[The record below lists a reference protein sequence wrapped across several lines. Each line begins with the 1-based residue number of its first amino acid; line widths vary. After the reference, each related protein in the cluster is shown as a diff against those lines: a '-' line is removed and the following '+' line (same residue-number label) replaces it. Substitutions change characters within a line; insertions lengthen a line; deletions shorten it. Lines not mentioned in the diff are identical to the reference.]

1 MGKQDDLNDLVQS
14 TQTKLNDHAEY
25 QKVSEMQTRVLDWID
40 TLPKLDVLAYQFMQ
54 TNDDVDQ
61 RKLLKKAKREARK
74 IAHDDPDRSV
84 AAHECVKVM
93 DKMMKHK
100 KAADKRRK
108 EIKAETKNNGGSLIE
123 GNEDEDV
130 HVIDENDSKSP
141 NQQKSAYLKRQIQ
154 RLERLVKSDGI
165 SEEKLR

>member
-1 MGKQDDLNDLVQS
+1 
-14 TQTKLNDHAEY
+14 
-25 QKVSEMQTRVLDWID
+25 
-40 TLPKLDVLAYQFMQ
+40 
-54 TNDDVDQ
+54 
-61 RKLLKKAKREARK
+61 
-74 IAHDDPDRSV
+74 
-84 AAHECVKVM
+84 M

-165 SEEKLR
+165 SEEKLRELSTRLGVVRSFQRESKSNNGGG